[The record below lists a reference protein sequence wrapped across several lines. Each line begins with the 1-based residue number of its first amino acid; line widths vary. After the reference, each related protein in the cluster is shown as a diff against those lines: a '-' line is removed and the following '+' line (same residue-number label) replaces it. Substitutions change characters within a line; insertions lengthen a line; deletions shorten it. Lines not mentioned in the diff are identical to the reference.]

1 MTILYVSGPMT
12 GKPGYNFDAF
22 DKAEHELSAAGYVV
36 LNPAGNFGGNLEL
49 PRAVYMRL
57 DIQQV
62 LMSDGIALLDGYR
75 ESKGARLE
83 IDIAHTIGLRVQS
96 VEWWVDEARDLA
108 DVVLQEH
115 NRDVAKADYNEF
127 SRLVLRSHLPE
138 LPATTTFGDTGRR
151 S

>member
-1 MTILYVSGPMT
+1 MTVLYVSGPMT
-12 GKPGYNFDAF
+12 GIDGYNFDAF
-22 DKAEHELSAAGYVV
+22 DRAEHQLAAAGYVV

-49 PRAVYMRL
+49 TRAQYMRL

-62 LMSDGIALLDGYR
+62 LLSDGIALIDGWR

-83 IDIAHTIGLRVQS
+83 IDIAHAVGARVQS

-108 DVVLQEH
+108 NVGLQAFNRELGQQDVLL
-115 NRDVAKADYNEF
+115 VA
-127 SRLVLRSHLPE
+127 S
-138 LPATTTFGDTGRR
+138 TTHGDTGRR